1 MIQSLCS
8 PLWWSST
15 AHYTGTNAIYCGLS
29 CSVDLTAI
37 TSYIGVP
44 YEILLGKEYIPRIPG
59 VACPCIMCCGS
70 SRFPGSPLQ
79 PSNNNMGILYTLG
92 TARDITGLTMFPNP
106 EFYSRRNNTL
116 SANFD
121 YSNNWISQNVWPKLC
136 MWTSVDSCKT

>member
-1 MIQSLCS
+1 MIQSLCAFCMVIINCTLHRYQCNL
-8 PLWWSST
+8 LWVELFSRSCRLQSNT
-15 AHYTGTNAIYCGLS
+15 SQYTEHT
-29 CSVDLTAI
+29 VTAI
-37 TSYIGVP
+37 TSYVGVP

-121 YSNNWISQNVWPKLC
+121 YSYN
-136 MWTSVDSCKT
+136 